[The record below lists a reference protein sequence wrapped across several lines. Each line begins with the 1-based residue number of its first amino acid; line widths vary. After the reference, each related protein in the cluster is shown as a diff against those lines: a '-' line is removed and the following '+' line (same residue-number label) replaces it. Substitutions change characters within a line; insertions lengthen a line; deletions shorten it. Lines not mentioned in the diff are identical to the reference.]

1 MQLLLFGDV
10 LKTTWG
16 SFETFWIPDEY
27 QLSNVWRRIRD
38 FAALLSS
45 GIARK
50 IIPPELFEP
59 NKETLA
65 APSMRLSAGFSDGSI
80 VSTPFSMVQ
89 LAQCPQNGRFIDAHR
104 TPALRQL

>member
-1 MQLLLFGDV
+1 

-38 FAALLSS
+38 FAAWLRS

-50 IIPPELFEP
+50 IHYG
-59 NKETLA
+59 
-65 APSMRLSAGFSDGSI
+65 AGLLDCHAVKYKGRH
-80 VSTPFSMVQ
+80 P
-89 LAQCPQNGRFIDAHR
+89 QCPQNGGFVDILEHHFSKFKKNHSGYEVA
-104 TPALRQL
+104 